1 MSLRF
6 RANPS
11 FREGLLFISD
21 MIYNVVM
28 NKKDNKTKR
37 IAKGAKQ
44 AIPAKNEMIV
54 LLEAMRDDI
63 KIVAEG
69 NSALNQKIDNV
80 HQSLNQKIDD
90 NHNDTKSSFQTI
102 FRYLSDIDN
111 ELKSIKSEITE
122 LKVALNEKADKEK
135 LLELERRVISLE
147 KELATLR

>member
-6 RANPS
+6 CANPS

-37 IAKGAKQ
+37 
-44 AIPAKNEMIV
+44 N
-54 LLEAMRDDI
+54 
-63 KIVAEG
+63 
-69 NSALNQKIDNV
+69 
-80 HQSLNQKIDD
+80 
-90 NHNDTKSSFQTI
+90 
-102 FRYLSDIDN
+102 LSDIDN
-111 ELKSIKSEITE
+111 ELKSIKLEITK
-122 LKVALNEKADKEK
+122 LKVVLNEKADKEK

>member
-1 MSLRF
+1 
-6 RANPS
+6 
-11 FREGLLFISD
+11 
-21 MIYNVVM
+21 M
-28 NKKDNKTKR
+28 NKKDNKTKQ
-37 IAKGAKQ
+37 IAKGAKR
-44 AIPAKNEMIV
+44 AIPAGNEMIV

-90 NHNDTKSSFQTI
+90 NHNDTKSSFQII

-111 ELKSIKSEITE
+111 ELKSIKLEITE
-122 LKVALNEKADKEK
+122 LKVVLNEKADKEK
-135 LLELERRVISLE
+135 LLELERRVVSLE

>member
-1 MSLRF
+1 
-6 RANPS
+6 
-11 FREGLLFISD
+11 
-21 MIYNVVM
+21 M

-37 IAKGAKQ
+37 IAKGAKR
-44 AIPAKNEMIV
+44 AIPAGNEIIV

-69 NSALNQKIDNV
+69 NFALNQKIDNV

-111 ELKSIKSEITE
+111 ELKSIKLEITE
-122 LKVALNEKADKEK
+122 LKVVLNEKADKEK